1 MVIQNNSHIVY
12 HMFAKIAIDS
22 GLKPLFI
29 T

>member
-1 MVIQNNSHIVY
+1 MVIQNYSLIVY
-12 HMFAKIAIDS
+12 HMFAKIAINT